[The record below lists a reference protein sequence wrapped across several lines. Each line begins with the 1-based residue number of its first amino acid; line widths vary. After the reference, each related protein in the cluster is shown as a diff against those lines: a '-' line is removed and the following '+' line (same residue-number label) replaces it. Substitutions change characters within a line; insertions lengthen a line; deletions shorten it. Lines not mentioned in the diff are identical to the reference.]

1 MKKTLIA
8 AAVMAASGVAFAASN
23 VTLYGV
29 VDASVVVGKVKHQ
42 DTTVQLKSG
51 FRNGSRWG
59 IKGVEDLGNGYAVG
73 FILEQGYNVDDGTTA
88 NGWSKDNSGAFN
100 RESKL
105 YVQGNFGQIGFGR
118 LGSLAGGAQSNNLL
132 TGWALGTSYDGGSW
146 TALAKGNGR
155 LNNAIAYVSPDF
167 AGFKFSAMYSNGTK
181 KDDAKWSDNVHYY
194 GIGGQYTLGGFKNSL
209 IFEAVDNKGQTN
221 SNTAYLINLG
231 LGYNFGAI
239 TPMFAYQYNWQK
251 DGVKDNV
258 FGLSA
263 LAPLG
268 GGTAKIGARYLF
280 GKNEGT
286 LAANQSDRRRAW
298 TINGAYEYPLSKRT
312 TTYAY
317 AGYNHGSKGLK
328 ADITAN
334 QTIKLNGY
342 QVGVGMT
349 HNF

>member
-1 MKKTLIA
+1 MPRVRSPIK
-8 AAVMAASGVAFAASN
+8 GD
-23 VTLYGV
+23 LY
-29 VDASVVVGKVKHQ
+29 
-42 DTTVQLKSG
+42 
-51 FRNGSRWG
+51 RGSLLNFWCVRPGWG

-88 NGWSKDNSGAFN
+88 NGWSGDNSGAFN

-286 LAANQSDRRRAW
+286 LAAGQSDRRRAW

-334 QTIKLNGY
+334 QNIKLNGY